1 MAERIEFFWDA
12 ASPYTYLA
20 STQIE
25 GVAADCGV
33 DIDWRPFLL
42 GAVFEATG
50 NQAPA
55 NVPAKGKYLF
65 RDIRN
70 WASYYGVPL
79 TFPESFP
86 VQSLYA
92 GRAGLAAAEQGQGA
106 LFAKNVL
113 YAHWAEGRDVGD
125 SQVLAKV
132 ATDSGLDPDQI
143 ANRIEEQTIKDRF
156 KANTDEAVER
166 GAFGAP
172 TLFVGDTLFWG
183 NDRLELLRAH
193 LKGNL

>member
-25 GVAADCGV
+25 ALAADCGAE
-33 DIDWRPFLL
+33 IDWRPFLL
-42 GAVFEATG
+42 GGVFQATG
-50 NQAPA
+50 NQPPA

-65 RDIRN
+65 GDISN
-70 WASYYGVPL
+70 WARYYGVPL

-86 VQSLYA
+86 VNSIHA
-92 GRAGLAAAEQGQGA
+92 GRAGLVAAEQGHGA
-106 LFAKNVL
+106 LFAKNVM

-125 SQVLAKV
+125 SNVLAKV
-132 ATDSGLDPDQI
+132 ATDSGLDPDET
-143 ANRIEEQTIKDRF
+143 ATRIQEQSIKDRL

-172 TLFVGDTLFWG
+172 TLFVGETLFWG

-193 LKGNL
+193 LKGTL